1 MRPSSKRS
9 KRKGL
14 LAAPIVLTA
23 MFTPACESR
32 IYTNPG
38 PPQTP
43 PTPPTAAEGPT
54 DQPAIPTA
62 APVVTAAPSASA
74 SAAVA
79 ELPPVP
85 KDGDG
90 TVHRSADGSCVYIY
104 PRPSMKCPPH
114 ALCNPGPPREPLKV
128 KCPPGNGP

>member
-1 MRPSSKRS
+1 MRLSSKRS

-23 MFTPACESR
+23 MFTPACEGQ
-32 IYTNPG
+32 IYRNPE

-43 PTPPTAAEGPT
+43 PPTATAAGGPT
-54 DQPAIPTA
+54 APPAIPTA

-79 ELPPVP
+79 ALPPVP
-85 KDGDG
+85 KDGEG
-90 TVHRSADGSCVYIY
+90 TLHRSADGSCVYIY
-104 PRPSMKCPPH
+104 PPPDMSCPPH
-114 ALCNPGPPREPLKV
+114 TFCNPGPPREPLKV